1 MKPEHQAIV
10 NQAHAMDIAPSEL
23 ASELLQRDLIETTIG
38 LLRKQKA
45 VFSKLPEQQ
54 QEAVIREVE
63 DVVAQAVK
71 TAITIIAAKG
81 TVSLPATLKQI
92 TVDKSLKAVLE
103 IDSDTPHRHSL
114 IDAAKHLV
122 LLVLAP
128 HDYGAAT
135 DTIKAEKDQPELPLD
150 GEALGIPGIHDNLI
164 EVTPYEL
171 ALAHVVTGGEITPK
185 AIQAKV
191 GCKKKEAGELVLEL
205 QANGIVSEPD
215 DDGHRTLLAPLQKPA
230 IVELLEAAGEAIAAF
245 VEAVE
250 PVTVDDGLYAD
261 ACALVIREKRVS
273 VSFLKSEL
281 AVDEDIATA
290 LINRMEADGVVS
302 EENDMGGRA
311 VYD

>member
-114 IDAAKHLV
+114 IGAAKHLV

-135 DTIKAEKDQPELPLD
+135 DTIKAEKDQPDLPLD
-150 GEALGIPGIHDNLI
+150 GEHLPIQDQHDNLI
-164 EVTPYEL
+164 EVTPYEM

-191 GCKKKEAGELVLEL
+191 GCKKKEAGDLVLEL
-205 QANGIVSEPD
+205 QTNGIVSEPD
-215 DDGHRTLLAPLQKPA
+215 DDGHRTLLAPLEQRVV
-230 IVELLEAAGEAIAAF
+230 IELQPPLDQ
-245 VEAVE
+245 
-250 PVTVDDGLYAD
+250 VTVDDGLYAD

-273 VSFLKSEL
+273 ISLLKSEL

>member
-71 TAITIIAAKG
+71 TAVTIIAAKG

-135 DTIKAEKDQPELPLD
+135 DTIKAEKDQPDLPLD
-150 GEALGIPGIHDNLI
+150 DDALGIPGIHDNLI
-164 EVTPYEL
+164 EVTPYEM
-171 ALAHVVTGGEITPK
+171 ALAHVVTGGDITPK

-191 GCKKKEAGELVLEL
+191 GCKKKDAGDLVLEL

-215 DDGHRTLLAPLQKPA
+215 DDGHRTLLAPLEQRVVIDQQPP
-230 IVELLEAAGEAIAAF
+230 LE
-245 VEAVE
+245 
-250 PVTVDDGLYAD
+250 PVDDGLYAD

-273 VSFLKSEL
+273 LGFLKSEL

-311 VYD
+311 VFD